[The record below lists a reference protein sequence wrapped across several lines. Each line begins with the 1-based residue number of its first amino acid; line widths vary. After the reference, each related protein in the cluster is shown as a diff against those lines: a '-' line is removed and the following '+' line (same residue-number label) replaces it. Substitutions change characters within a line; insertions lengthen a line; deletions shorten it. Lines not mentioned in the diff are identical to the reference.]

1 MKIGNRLLDGYSI
14 FLQKLIRKYQLE
26 ENIVYLGP
34 IDETQIVKE
43 LQQCNV
49 CVIPSFVETYC
60 LAFAESMIIGAPTIA
75 SYAGAMPELG
85 DHKKECLFYNPSDF
99 HMCAYYIDKLIQNKE
114 LAETLSYNG
123 RQKRLIENDPQ
134 TVLKTQLEIYNNILL

>member
-1 MKIGNRLLDGYSI
+1 MDGYSI

-60 LAFAESMIIGAPTIA
+60 LAFAESMIVGTPTIA

-134 TVLKTQLEIYNNILL
+134 TVLQTQLNIYKQIISI